1 MELICSPRAPPVH
14 DHSHSSVLLV
24 SSSGEKRERHTLQS
38 FMRVHSQKLNFKFR
52 LEGVHVTI
60 AVLRFC
66 SEEWRNTV
74 QPSNLGVLSMLRSF
88 RIWLNLGGKQ
98 L

>member
-14 DHSHSSVLLV
+14 DHSHGSVLLV

-66 SEEWRNTV
+66 SEERRNTV